1 MAKITG
7 CDDDAFVLVTF
18 KRGVDKPDIEICG
31 LHTDFENQDDCNLAV
46 IPELVAAMIV
56 GIAKE
61 WRDRQAETGSYISC
75 ADFKTSSVVNYNY
88 SANDVYGDTK

>member
-7 CDDDAFVLVTF
+7 CNDDAYVLVTF
-18 KRGVDKPDIEICG
+18 KNGVDKPDIEIKG
-31 LHTDFENQDDCNLAV
+31 LHTDFENQYDCNFAV

-61 WRDRQAETGSYISC
+61 WRDRQAVTGSYISC
-75 ADFKTSSVVNYNY
+75 ADFKANSVVNYNY
-88 SANDVYGDTK
+88 SANDVYGETK